1 MIKVESASG
10 FKRYSES
17 LRRKKKE
24 SVRKEGDMGGALAL
38 VRKRKKNEGEKLVH
52 EPDPEP
58 KTVQAKHRPFTIVA
72 NLALYKP
79 LRMLGHTRYV
89 SISMFMPMSPAYI
102 VLQELL
108 IMALMCPNLA
118 SALIYWITSK
128 IQVQVQRKSHLLDL
142 QSS

>member
-1 MIKVESASG
+1 M
-10 FKRYSES
+10 
-17 LRRKKKE
+17 
-24 SVRKEGDMGGALAL
+24 RKEGAVGGALAL

-58 KTVQAKHRPFTIVA
+58 KTVQAKHRPFTIVSD
-72 NLALYKP
+72 LALYKP

-108 IMALMCPNLA
+108 VMALMCPILA

>member
-1 MIKVESASG
+1 M
-10 FKRYSES
+10 
-17 LRRKKKE
+17 
-24 SVRKEGDMGGALAL
+24 
-38 VRKRKKNEGEKLVH
+38 RKRKKNEGEKLVH

-58 KTVQAKHRPFTIVA
+58 KTVQAKQAKHRLFTIVA

-79 LRMLGHTRYV
+79 LRMLGYTRYV

-108 IMALMCPNLA
+108 VMALMCPNLA